1 MTSVGDSVATDRWL
15 VPILTDILSKSSLDA
30 LECSVGA
37 SYWRAAVDKALL
49 TNEEVLEALSTRT
62 RFRIAADLLVST
74 QARDK
79 VPEWLARRFGILPLA
94 ISESTLDIA
103 TSNPYDLDCEKTLAF
118 ATART
123 VRMCLASPDR
133 IEERIEEVYA
143 PVDRVSRMLDTVGKS
158 STQHVIEKADD
169 TESHLDEKQ
178 AERPVIKL
186 VDHIVAEGIA
196 AGASDIHLEA
206 GESGIA
212 VRYRIDGMLK
222 EVMVLP
228 KAVGVPL
235 VSRIKIMSEM
245 DIADRLR
252 PQGGRRRSAMSI
264 CDMILMRDTSG
275 TPTALGSTM
284 TSFSIPSIR

>member
-1 MTSVGDSVATDRWL
+1 MQSLEQKMGSSCWETAVAAGIASDD
-15 VPILTDILSKSSLDA
+15 DILH
-30 LECSVGA
+30 
-37 SYWRAAVDKALL
+37 AVA
-49 TNEEVLEALSTRT
+49 VRT
-62 RFRIAADLLVST
+62 RFRIATDLIVSSE
-74 QARDK
+74 AREK
-79 VPEWLARRFGILPLA
+79 VPEWLARKFAILPLA

-123 VRMCLASPDR
+123 VRMCLAPPDR
-133 IEERIEEVYA
+133 IRERIEEVYA
-143 PVDRVSRMLDTVGKS
+143 PVDRVSRLLVRAGNS
-158 STQHVIEKADD
+158 PARHAIEKPED
-169 TESHLDEKQ
+169 TDSPLDEKQ

-222 EVMVLP
+222 EEMVLP

-235 VSRIKIMSEM
+235 VSRSESM
-245 DIADRLR
+245 
-252 PQGGRRRSAMSI
+252 
-264 CDMILMRDTSG
+264 
-275 TPTALGSTM
+275 
-284 TSFSIPSIR
+284 

>member
-1 MTSVGDSVATDRWL
+1 
-15 VPILTDILSKSSLDA
+15 VPILTEILPQSSVDA
-30 LECSVGA
+30 LESAASG
-37 SYWRAAVDKALL
+37 SYWRAVVDKALL
-49 TNEEVLEALSTRT
+49 TDEEVLRAISSRT
-62 RFRIAADLLVST
+62 RVRIATDLLVSS

-79 VPEWLARRFGILPLA
+79 VPERLARRFGILPLA
-94 ISESTLDIA
+94 VSDSTLEIA
-103 TSNPYDLDCEKTLAF
+103 TSNPYDLDCEMTLAF

-123 VRMCLASPDR
+123 VRMCLAPPDR

-143 PVDRVSRMLDTVGKS
+143 PVDQVSKMLVKAGTS
-158 STQHVIEKADD
+158 LTRHVVERAGETELQLNEK
-169 TESHLDEKQ
+169 E

-206 GESGIA
+206 GETGIA

-235 VSRIKIMSEM
+235 VSRI
-245 DIADRLR
+245 
-252 PQGGRRRSAMSI
+252 
-264 CDMILMRDTSG
+264 
-275 TPTALGSTM
+275 
-284 TSFSIPSIR
+284 